1 MKETKGRK
9 FSVIPLILIVV
20 LATVLGVFF
29 LRRESAR
36 GSFASRI
43 AEMGPSGAPPETI
56 EGLRS
61 AIAAYEDR
69 IERHVKD
76 AAQTGIYWK
85 ILAVRLMDRRLYG
98 EALEALE
105 QAVRYFP
112 EDPTLHYLTGLAASI
127 VAKSTHDTGG
137 RSGATERGS
146 LFAAAEAAHLRAIGL
161 DGAYA
166 RPRYAL
172 GVLYVYELDR
182 PVDALP
188 HLRRFLE
195 LRSKDVDGMF
205 VLAAAYYLTGAYR
218 EAVELYDRI
227 ISTTRDA
234 VKRTEAENNKSSVLE
249 LLYD

>member
-1 MKETKGRK
+1 MKEKKSRK
-9 FSVIPLILIVV
+9 FGVVPLILIVAAAV
-20 LATVLGVFF
+20 AVGIFF

-36 GSFASRI
+36 GAFAGRI

-69 IERHVKD
+69 IERHVRD

-112 EDPTLHYLTGLAASI
+112 EDPTLHYLTGLAAST
-127 VAKSTHDTGG
+127 VAKSTYDTGG
-137 RSGATERGS
+137 SSGTAERDR

-182 PVDALP
+182 PEDALP

-227 ISTTRDA
+227 IATSRDA
-234 VKRTEAENNKSSVLE
+234 AKRAEAESNKSSVLE
-249 LLYD
+249 LLYE